1 MKNLIQL
8 ACIAVGFL
16 ASVGNASAQEAA
28 ASAASAAT
36 PVAVPA
42 APKKFVAGLQPDRRP
57 EGFPVVTADPAIDQT
72 KLDKYL
78 KGIEQPL
85 PGNVESIVKTGS
97 WYVPMRKTGM
107 TAPYDLRGLHK

>member
-1 MKNLIQL
+1 MKKLIQL
-8 ACIAVGFL
+8 AFVAVGLL
-16 ASVGNASAQEAA
+16 ASVGSTNAQEAVASAA
-28 ASAASAAT
+28 ASA
-36 PVAVPA
+36 AVPA

-57 EGFPVVTADPAIDQT
+57 EGFPVVTADPAVDQT

-78 KGIEQPL
+78 KGIDQPL

-107 TAPYDLRGLHK
+107 TAPYDLRGLHKQ